1 MFNRL
6 FRGFV
11 YNHLLTRRLDTL
23 IKRRILIDFGFGYMR
38 LHNGSIDI
46 RPPDLIDQIKALAK

>member
-1 MFNRL
+1 MGYRL

-23 IKRRILIDFGFGYMR
+23 IMSRILINFSFGYMR
-38 LHNGSIDI
+38 LHNSSIDI
-46 RPPDLIDQIKALAK
+46 GLIDLLYQIKV